1 MSNKLIPVVRTER
14 LITPDLEAIIPKECP
29 EINTLLEFVDGLP
42 LDIFHI
48 KDTEVG
54 RRQYDPRMLLA
65 AIIYAFMNRIFSSRV
80 IKTSLKYDDR
90 FKYIAGQCF
99 VSHVTICRFI
109 QNNGHAIS
117 EYMTRFLLL
126 AMEKGLLTGE
136 NVGMDGTKLKA
147 NASLSESMTV
157 EDVQAKL
164 VEIEGDI
171 NACQHLMAEQT
182 YKEATRYTSLN
193 ESNEDEPDNQLLLV
207 VKELEQLARSKCKYT
222 QALPP
227 EQTDQVDPNDV
238 EPSANH
244 DDTPLAKLSGSTEL
258 PPKTAITT
266 AGDPTN
272 EDHTKQLIKL
282 THQKKKL
289 ERALAQAD
297 NDKADQ
303 AEYQFRKEYDEK
315 NLTMRQAEQCD
326 GAKTTT
332 AKSKSVPVNQP
343 CVRPEPDQAAIKKVR
358 EEAEATSTQKVNM
371 TDPNSRIMKQPGG
384 NYIQGYNAQIMTE
397 LGNGFVT
404 GVNVVSDQ
412 NDTQVMTA
420 NITKLDKRLNK
431 PTNLVA
437 DKGYANQYEIEKT
450 ELLDIEVVTP
460 LPQKRKKTTEP
471 SEFEQKMTAKLA
483 QPESKKLLK
492 LRHFV
497 TEGAFAQ
504 FKENLNFRK
513 IYRRGL
519 TAVNKEVQ
527 LLAIAHNFK
536 RFNKLVPT

>member
-1 MSNKLIPVVRTER
+1 MSNKLIPVVRTEC

-29 EINTLLEFVDGLP
+29 EISTLIEFVESLP
-42 LDIFHI
+42 LAIFHI
-48 KDTEVG
+48 KDTEVE

-117 EYMTRFLLL
+117 ECMTRFLLL

-147 NASLSESMTV
+147 NASLSASMTV
-157 EDVQAKL
+157 EDIQAKL

-193 ESNEDEPDNQLLLV
+193 ENNEDEPDNQLLLV
-207 VKELEQLARSKCKYT
+207 VKELEQLTRSKRKYK

-238 EPSANH
+238 QCSGNH
-244 DDTPLAKLSGSTEL
+244 DDTSSEKLSGSTEL
-258 PPKTAITT
+258 LLKTAITT
-266 AGDPTN
+266 AGDPTT
-272 EDHTKQLIKL
+272 EDHAKQLIKL

-303 AEYQFRKEYDEK
+303 AEYELRKQYDEK
-315 NLTMRQAEQCD
+315 YLTMRRAEQRD
-326 GAKTTT
+326 DAKLT
-332 AKSKSVPVNQP
+332 SVPANQP
-343 CVRPEPDQAAIKKVR
+343 HIRPEPDQATIN
-358 EEAEATSTQKVNM
+358 EARIQAKATSTQKVNK
-371 TDPNSRIMKQPGG
+371 TDPNSRIMRQPGG
-384 NYIQGYNAQIMTE
+384 NYIQGFNAQVITD
-397 LGNGFVT
+397 LGSGFVT

-412 NDTQVMTA
+412 NDTQVMTT

-431 PTNLVA
+431 PSNLVA
-437 DKGYANQYEIEKT
+437 DKGYANQYETEKT
-450 ELLDIEVVTP
+450 ELLDIKVVTP
-460 LPQKRKKTTEP
+460 LPQKRKVTTEP

-483 QPESKKLLK
+483 QPESKNLLK
-492 LRHFV
+492 LRRFV

-536 RFNKLVPT
+536 RFNNLVPT